1 VESIGSGGRCDMLQ
15 HRDGSTVSVH
25 GHGFLSERKPSSR
38 SSNTTIFSSQ
48 ASLLDLS
55 PRIDQV
61 CFDIAF
67 SVSFAFIALKV
78 T

>member
-1 VESIGSGGRCDMLQ
+1 MLQ
-15 HRDGSTVSVH
+15 HKNGSTVSVH

-38 SSNTTIFSSQ
+38 SSNTIVFSSQ

-61 CFDIAF
+61 CIGIAF
-67 SVSFAFIALKV
+67 SLSLAFIYFESYID
-78 T
+78 